1 MTAMSKAME
10 TWAGGKNVVITD
22 PQAEAFKAGWLAA
35 LQLAVEY
42 CLARKGAGTSDEC
55 AASIMSLHTEV
66 VLMTSTSYK
75 IMEDPRT
82 HIKDPKPREWN

>member
-22 PQAEAFKAGWLAA
+22 PQAEAFKSGWLAA
-35 LQLAVEY
+35 LQLAVQY
-42 CLARKGAGTSDEC
+42 CLEKKGYGTSDEC

-66 VLMTSTSYK
+66 VLMTSTTYK
-75 IMEDPRT
+75 IMEDPRQ
-82 HIKDPKPREWN
+82 HSKDSTPREWN

>member
-1 MTAMSKAME
+1 MDKAIE
-10 TWAGGKNVVITD
+10 TWIKGTATPITN

-35 LQLAVEY
+35 LQLAVQY
-42 CLARKGAGTSDEC
+42 CLEKKGYGTSDEC

-75 IMEDPRT
+75 IMEDPKTRV
-82 HIKDPKPREWN
+82 KDPKPREWN

>member
-22 PQAEAFKAGWLAA
+22 PQADAFKAGWLAA
-35 LQLAVEY
+35 LQLAVQY
-42 CLARKGAGTSDEC
+42 CLEKKGHGTSDEC

-75 IMEDPRT
+75 IMEDPRQ
-82 HIKDPKPREWN
+82 HIKTPTVKDWK